1 MQIRNKKQIYVP
13 SSATLEPDPLA
24 HGANYEQLLCPQQA
38 GNKCAPVEAAVVIS
52 SATTTLFISLSLLF
66 TSHLPQFTECQIAMT
81 ICGRLWRACAA
92 DATKNATYT
101 IPLVQH

>member
-24 HGANYEQLLCPQQA
+24 HGANYEQRATSAHPSRLLLSFPPLQQLPLA
-38 GNKCAPVEAAVVIS
+38 IS
-52 SATTTLFISLSLLF
+52 ISLSLLF
-66 TSHLPQFTECQIAMT
+66 TSHLSQFTECQIAMT